1 MSTSATSTMSSSFPS
16 VSSTQ
21 QAAPLQPRNPYGY
34 VPTEWI
40 CILFIALFAV
50 STIAHTVQAAHS
62 RLWWLFLTAFMAGIG
77 EILGWSARLWS
88 SQNVYLRDPYIM
100 QITTTIIAP
109 TPLIAANFIILGQI
123 IRRMGQKYSRVS
135 ARWYTIIFCTADI
148 IALVIQALG
157 GGSASTAIQNGRNPD
172 TGGYIM
178 LAGVSFQMAALVIY
192 VVLAS
197 EFILRYAYD
206 HPFPRYGEST
216 VARRRTDN
224 KTKLMVL
231 GLVLEAVFL
240 FIRGIYRVVELSNGW
255 TGKIITTEWLF
266 VVFDGT
272 MIVLAMLTINIF
284 HPALL
289 LGKADT
295 WLSRDSDEG
304 VKALRCSK
312 ESV

>member
-1 MSTSATSTMSSSFPS
+1 MSTTTTSTLSSSVPS
-16 VSSTQ
+16 ASPTQ
-21 QAAPLQPRNPYGY
+21 QPVPARHHNPYGY

-40 CILFIALFAV
+40 CILFVALFAA
-50 STIAHTVQAAHS
+50 STVIHTAQAVHS
-62 RLWWLFLTAFMAGIG
+62 RLWWLLPTACVAGIG

-88 SQNVYLRDPYIM
+88 SQNVYLNDPFIM

-123 IRRMGQKYSRVS
+123 IRRIGQKYSRVS
-135 ARWYTIIFCTADI
+135 AKWYTIIFCAVDI
-148 IALVIQALG
+148 IALVIQAVG
-157 GGSASTAIQNGRNPD
+157 GASASTAVEKGKNPE
-172 TGGYIM
+172 TGGHIM
-178 LAGVSFQMAALVIY
+178 LAGVSFQMAALVVY

-206 HPFPRYGEST
+206 HPFAHYGEST
-216 VARRRTDN
+216 VARRKTD
-224 KTKLMVL
+224 KKMKLMLL

-255 TGKIITTEWLF
+255 TGKIITTEWYF

-272 MIVLAMLTINIF
+272 MIMLAMLTLNIF
-284 HPALL
+284 HPGLL
-289 LGKADT
+289 LGNAHT
-295 WLSRDSDEG
+295 WLSRESEEE
-304 VKALRCSK
+304 VKGIDK